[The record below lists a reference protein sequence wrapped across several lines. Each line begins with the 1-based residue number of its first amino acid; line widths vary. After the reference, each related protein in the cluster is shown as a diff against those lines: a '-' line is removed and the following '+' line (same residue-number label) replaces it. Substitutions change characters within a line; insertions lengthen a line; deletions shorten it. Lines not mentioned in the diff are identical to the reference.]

1 MENFRTQGSQSPT
14 FDQAASSKQEKRKG
28 SIEGN
33 SSIASE
39 DVASVD
45 SRGDPIVEQK
55 GRDEEFEE
63 LLEKYN
69 VDEIEE
75 KPKHFYS
82 PFCNRWISISGVRY
96 SKFCLIR
103 HPKPD
108 PFRKLEKI
116 LIFYFLKCHNN
127 YIWCSSKS
135 QNSNFLKF

>member
-96 SKFCLIR
+96 YKFCLIR
-103 HPKPD
+103 YPKPD
-108 PFRKLEKI
+108 TMGLTPSENQRKI

-127 YIWCSSKS
+127 Y
-135 QNSNFLKF
+135 L

>member
-14 FDQAASSKQEKRKG
+14 FDQAASTKQEKRKS

-96 SKFCLIR
+96 S
-103 HPKPD
+103 
-108 PFRKLEKI
+108 
-116 LIFYFLKCHNN
+116 
-127 YIWCSSKS
+127 
-135 QNSNFLKF
+135 NFLLG